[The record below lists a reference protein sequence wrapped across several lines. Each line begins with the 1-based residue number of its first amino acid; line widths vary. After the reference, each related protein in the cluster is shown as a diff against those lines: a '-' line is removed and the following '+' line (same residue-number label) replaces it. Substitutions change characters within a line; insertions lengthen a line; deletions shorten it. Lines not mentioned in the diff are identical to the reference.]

1 MVPIRRGPA
10 PRVLTEKAAAWTG
23 RYLAERQAHPTRRP
37 DHRCYGHDEVR
48 VELRRMSHHK
58 CFYCERRLT
67 EA

>member
-1 MVPIRRGPA
+1 M
-10 PRVLTEKAAAWTG
+10 TEKAAAWTG